1 MNHHAGR
8 GYRFEMEVLG
18 AFKASQ
24 LYVSNQEEMRMI
36 AGERGYCDG
45 WIEEK
50 DASFEKPLKLCEIEV
65 KLRSSLGKEPK
76 EVLIDTLSERSTK
89 SFLQHALHKDRS
101 NRRRIVV
108 HGFTMTLEDQ
118 KSEGVSNYDQYGCI
132 GVVYLHKQW
141 NRFGEFH
148 FRQAI
153 RFYDD
158 FHSFNKDL
166 YQSVDLDDYFD
177 RLYGDQSIQPYL
189 DMINQNRLH
198 ELISCISLK
207 LSDHTEQYSTTQ
219 ELLFLKILNHQVSIG
234 YDVPF
239 KGLAPILKK
248 PNAYSYLQPFV
259 KNNWILR
266 NGRNY
271 KIDFEAIIRDLFVS
285 KIKVNTV
292 DILQR
297 IGLDFKETI

>member
-1 MNHHAGR
+1 MKIFINR
-8 GYRFEMEVLG
+8 LTW
-18 AFKASQ
+18 
-24 LYVSNQEEMRMI
+24 MI
-36 AGERGYCDG
+36 T
-45 WIEEK
+45 
-50 DASFEKPLKLCEIEV
+50 S
-65 KLRSSLGKEPK
+65 
-76 EVLIDTLSERSTK
+76 ID
-89 SFLQHALHKDRS
+89 
-101 NRRRIVV
+101 
-108 HGFTMTLEDQ
+108 
-118 KSEGVSNYDQYGCI
+118 C
-132 GVVYLHKQW
+132 
-141 NRFGEFH
+141 
-148 FRQAI
+148 
-153 RFYDD
+153 
-158 FHSFNKDL
+158 
-166 YQSVDLDDYFD
+166 
-177 RLYGDQSIQPYL
+177 YGDQSIQPYL

-198 ELISCISLK
+198 ELLSCISLK

-271 KIDFEAIIRDLFVS
+271 KIDFEAIIRDLFAS
-285 KIKVNTV
+285 KIKVNTA